1 MVQIKLMNIK
11 IFLIIFVSV
20 LGVFILSAVIGNIL
34 ESNGMLTREVIG
46 SKGATAVKIFYLVLF
61 CVMGFSIVPLAIR
74 FFIFMQVK
82 IGNSE
87 LFLVQFLQAHEKG
100 VVLGVWCMLIIGL
113 CIAVPGSIKDG
124 FFK

>member
-46 SKGATAVKIFYLVLF
+46 SKGATAVKIFYFVLF
-61 CVMGFSIVPLAIR
+61 CVLGFSIVPLAIR